1 MSEPLI
7 KLNKKKLYGN
17 FGKPAVLT
25 TAQPQVRSE
34 PDPRAL
40 RRLSLLDK
48 EIAEARQER
57 LQLTKIREE
66 AMAAVIAEDE
76 AAKQDLE
83 RSGNLML
90 KAANHLSECE
100 AAIERAREAYE
111 VCQALHKNDT
121 SKALV
126 AGEARDRLAEIF
138 ETPKIAQLQK
148 REENLQHRRAIHV
161 SRHGLQA
168 GSNG

>member
-7 KLNKKKLYGN
+7 KLNKNKLYGN

-57 LQLTKIREE
+57 LRLAAIREE
-66 AMAAVIAEDE
+66 ALAAVVADDE
-76 AAKQDLE
+76 AARQNLE
-83 RSGNLML
+83 RSGNLVM
-90 KAANHLSECE
+90 KAAEHMVACE
-100 AAIERAREAYE
+100 AALEKAREAHETSLALQEIAILNAKRASTTRRE
-111 VCQALHKNDT
+111 V
-121 SKALV
+121 
-126 AGEARDRLAEIF
+126 EAVHGN
-138 ETPKIAQLQK
+138 PKVEQLQK

-161 SRHGLQA
+161 ARHGLQA